1 MGRKTGMYTSHLD
14 KISIFPRKKSIS
26 VTGKYNGLKTIDKL
40 VINILYILY
49 MFFYIQNVNCNS

>member
-1 MGRKTGMYTSHLD
+1 MGRKTGMDTSHLD

-40 VINILYILY
+40 VLNILY
-49 MFFYIQNVNCNS
+49 MS